1 VSVSASEGVLWAPRR
16 ASWWVGVLFAA
27 GSVCFL
33 LGPLPVFVDLVGPQ
47 TDALVFFVGSLLFT
61 SAASLQLWGSYPARR
76 VRRLDWWSSA
86 AQLVGTLYFNVT
98 TFRAL
103 STTVGASSYD
113 ELVWRPD
120 ALGSIC
126 FLLSGVLAYVEVAGG
141 LARRPPATREGA
153 IAASN
158 LLGCIAFGLAAAGAY
173 VLPSSASEVD
183 VALANSMTALGAL
196 AFLVGSLLLL
206 RQGAAADQ

>member
-1 VSVSASEGVLWAPRR
+1 VSVSARERVLWAPRR
-16 ASWWVGVLFAA
+16 AGWWVAVLFAA

-33 LGPLPVFVDLVGPQ
+33 VAPLPVFLNLVGPE
-47 TDALVFFVGSLLFT
+47 TDAMVFFVGSLLFT
-61 SAASLQLWGSYPARR
+61 SAAALQWWGSYAARR
-76 VRRLDWWSSA
+76 VRRLDWWSSS
-86 AQLVGTLYFNVT
+86 AQLVGTVYFNVT

-103 STTVGASSYD
+103 SDTVGSSSYD
-113 ELVWRPD
+113 KLVWRPD

-141 LARRPPATREGA
+141 LVRRPPRTGEGA

-158 LLGCIAFGLAAAGAY
+158 LLGCIAFGVAAVAAY
-173 VLPSSASEVD
+173 VLPASASEVD
-183 VALANSMTALGAL
+183 TALANSMTALGAL

-206 RQGAAADQ
+206 REGEAADQ